1 MNNDTSARPDA
12 SEARFGTW
20 ASPITSDLIVAGTI
34 GLGGLTVLGEQLYW
48 LESRPTEGGRTT
60 LMCRPAGGDIV
71 ELTPAPA
78 NVRSRVHEY
87 GGGAYAAAADGRVCY
102 VDFADQRVH
111 LIEPGKAVRPLTVAA
126 ALRFADLDF
135 DLPRGRVYAIREDHR
150 RAGEP
155 SNALVA
161 LALDGSDQDGAV
173 IAEGHDFFAYPTL
186 SPDGRHLAWITWD
199 HPNMP
204 WDGSELWL
212 AEVDE
217 DGVIGTAHRIAGGAA
232 ESVLQPEWASDGSLF
247 FISDRSGW
255 SNLYCWRDG
264 RVEPV
269 CPTEAEFGF
278 PLWQLGMRSYRVLAP
293 NRLVATM
300 VRDGL
305 PSLQLV
311 VDGTLVPFESGFAEA
326 SVPYRYEDGWALI
339 GATTRRQSR
348 LALLAMDGREIDVV
362 RAASETLIDPDYISV
377 AMPVE
382 FPTEDGRTAHAFF
395 YAPANRDYRAPVG
408 ELPPLIVRSHG
419 GPTAAA
425 GSGLS
430 LAIQY
435 WTSRGFAVVDVN
447 YGGSTGFG
455 RAYRQ
460 RLDNRWGVVDVL
472 DCIAAARHLV
482 EADLVDADRLAIRGG
497 SAGGFTTLA
506 ALTFHDV
513 FQAGASHYGIG
524 DLMALARDTHKFES
538 RYLDRLV
545 GPLPA
550 AEPVYRE
557 RSPIHFTDQ
566 LNCPVIFFQGLDDK
580 VVPPN
585 QAEAMVAALRA
596 KGLPVAYVPFEG
608 EGHGFRRA
616 ENIKRALEGELFF
629 YGRIFGF
636 EPAGDI
642 DPVEI
647 ENL

>member
-1 MNNDTSARPDA
+1 MDNETTVRSDA
-12 SEARFGTW
+12 IEAPYGTW
-20 ASPITSDLIVAGTI
+20 ESPITGDLIVAGTI
-34 GLGGLTVLGEQLYW
+34 GLGGLTVHGDQLYW

-60 LMCRPAGGDIV
+60 LMCRPPGGEIA
-71 ELTPAPA
+71 ELTPAPV

-87 GGGAYAAAADGRVCY
+87 GGGAYAAAEDGRVCY
-102 VDFADQRVH
+102 VDFADQRVY
-111 LIEPGKAVRPLTVAA
+111 LIEPGQAARPLTAGGG
-126 ALRFADLDF
+126 LRFADFAF
-135 DLPRGRVYAIREDHR
+135 DLQRGCMYAVREDHR
-150 RAGEP
+150 GDGEP
-155 SNALVA
+155 ANALVR
-161 LALDGSDQDGAV
+161 LALDGADQDGTV

-186 SPDGRHLAWITWD
+186 SPDGRHLAWISWD

-204 WDGSELWL
+204 WDGTDLWL
-212 AEVDE
+212 AELDE
-217 DGVIGTAHRIAGGAA
+217 DGVVHGTHHLAGGPS
-232 ESVLQPEWASDGSLF
+232 ESVLQPEWAGDGSLF

-255 SNLYCWRDG
+255 SNLYGWRDG
-264 RVEPV
+264 HVEPV
-269 CPTEAEFGF
+269 CPAEAEFGF

-300 VRDGL
+300 MRDGL

-311 VDGTLVPFESGFAEA
+311 VDGALVPFESGFAEA

-339 GATTRRQSR
+339 GATARRQAR

-362 RAASETLIDPDYISV
+362 RAASETVIDPDYISV
-377 AMPVE
+377 AMPIE
-382 FPTEDGRTAHAFF
+382 FPTEGGETAHAFF
-395 YAPANRDYRAPVG
+395 YAPANRDYRAPAG

-460 RLDNRWGVVDVL
+460 RLDGRWGLVDVQ

-482 EADLVDADRLAIRGG
+482 EADLVDGKRLAIRGG

-513 FQAGASHYGIG
+513 FKAGASHYGIG

-545 GPLPA
+545 GPLPD
-550 AEPVYRE
+550 AEAVYRE

-566 LNCPVIFFQGLDDK
+566 LSCPLIFFQGLDDK

-585 QAEAMVAALRA
+585 QAEAMVEALRA
-596 KGLPVAYVPFEG
+596 KGLPVAYVAFEG

-616 ENIKRALEGELFF
+616 ENIKRALEGELYF
-629 YGRIFGF
+629 YGQIFGF
-636 EPAGDI
+636 EPAGEI
-642 DPVEI
+642 EPVEI